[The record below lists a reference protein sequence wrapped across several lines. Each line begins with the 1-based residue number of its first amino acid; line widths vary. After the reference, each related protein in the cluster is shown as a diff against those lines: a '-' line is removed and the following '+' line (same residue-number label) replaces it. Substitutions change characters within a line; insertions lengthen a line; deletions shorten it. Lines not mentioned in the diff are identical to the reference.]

1 MTIGMWINFKMQI
14 WEFGHGSLGER
25 ILERRS
31 LGREEVY
38 GEGQILDSVSNR
50 TFGSK
55 VSGSLKEHKSQITL
69 RIPESH
75 NSDRLTKYAILSK

>member
-38 GEGQILDSVSNR
+38 GEGQIS
-50 TFGSK
+50 
-55 VSGSLKEHKSQITL
+55 
-69 RIPESH
+69 
-75 NSDRLTKYAILSK
+75 